1 MKDRKHHME
10 LYSLYD
16 RSGMEEHLTQMAEKG
31 WLLEKIGSYLWTY
44 RRIEPKRLT
53 FSVCYFPTASQ
64 FDPEPSEEQETFYDF
79 CAHTGWVLAA
89 SNAQLQVFYNEGQD
103 PVPIDTDPVQEVSTV
118 HRAMKKSFLPGQLLL
133 LVVMLFY
140 GGMLVSGFRRD
151 PIETLS
157 SPANLFLCLCL
168 VILLL
173 LLVSETVTYLRWHRK
188 AVKAAQQGEFYQ
200 TKGHQKLQIAA
211 LVLLFAGLLYYFL
224 SFFTSGSR
232 MSRVLTILTFLI
244 YVPGSFLLVNGIKG
258 FLKKQGASAGVN
270 RAVTFVG
277 SVAVALIL
285 VLAVTSLT
293 LYAGNHG
300 LLRDSNTVT
309 YEYQG
314 ETYTLQRD
322 PAPLTLE
329 DLLEGDFS
337 RYSLDW
343 QGSQTPLLGQY
354 SARQFPIGPVVL
366 FPEDIYLS
374 YEVTLVK
381 VPALYGL
388 CRETKLH
395 ERDNWGGRNH
405 VWQGYAYVPTDP
417 APWGAEE
424 AYQWTRSDG
433 ADPMKD
439 NHQYLLFYPDRVV
452 EISLQWE
459 QSPTGPQMA
468 LVGEK
473 LGRGGL

>member
-1 MKDRKHHME
+1 MKDVKRRME

-16 RSGMEEHLTQMAEKG
+16 RSGMEAHLAQMAEKG
-31 WLLEKIGSYLWTY
+31 WLLEKIGTYLWTY
-44 RRIEPKRLT
+44 RRTEPKKLT
-53 FSVCYFPTASQ
+53 FSVCYFPKASQ

-79 CAHTGWVLAA
+79 CRHTGWILAA

-133 LVVMLFY
+133 LGVVLFY
-140 GGMLVSGFRRD
+140 GWMFFSDLAED
-151 PIETLS
+151 PIGTLS
-157 SPANLFLCLCL
+157 SPTHLFLCLCL

-173 LLVSETVTYLRWHRK
+173 LMVSETLTYFRWHRK
-188 AVKAAQQGEFYQ
+188 AVKAAEQGEFYR
-200 TKGHQKLQIAA
+200 TKGHQKLQMVCLA
-211 LVLLFAGLLYYFL
+211 LIFAGLVWYLLPLFA
-224 SFFTSGSR
+224 SGSR
-232 MSRVLTILTFLI
+232 MMRVLTILLFLI
-244 YVPGSFLLVNGIKG
+244 YVPGISLLVNGIKG
-258 FLKKQGASAGVN
+258 YLKKQGTSAGAN
-270 RAVTFVG
+270 RTLTFVG
-277 SVAVALIL
+277 SLVIVLLL
-285 VLAVTSLT
+285 VLGVNIIT
-293 LYAGNHG
+293 LCVSDLG

-314 ETYTLQRD
+314 RVYTLQRE

-337 RYSLDW
+337 RYTLRW

-354 SARQFPIGPVVL
+354 SANQWPIGPVEL
-366 FPEDIYLS
+366 FPEDIYLD

-381 VPALYGL
+381 IPALYGL

-395 ERDNWGGRNH
+395 ERDGWGGRNH
-405 VWQGYAYVPTDP
+405 VWQGYSYAPTDP
-417 APWGAEE
+417 TPWGAVE
-424 AYQWTRSDG
+424 AYQWIPDGG
-433 ADPMKD
+433 ADPIED

-459 QSPTGPQMA
+459 QPPTKAQMA
-468 LVGEK
+468 IVGEK
-473 LGRGGL
+473 LGRGKL